1 MTHGVAVSGSGFEE
15 RVRSAVAA
23 HRGDRGALL
32 PILHTLMAEFG
43 HVDPAAIGVMAEELN
58 LSRAEIHGVVSFY
71 RDFRTT
77 PAGATTVRICRAEAC
92 QSVGADQL
100 VEHARTSIGVDIGQ
114 TTADG
119 SVTLDEVFCLGNCAL
134 GPSAQIGAAVY
145 GRVDGARLDDL
156 VTSARQRPAEP
167 SAAPVDGAG
176 TVPAPGAPAADRSD
190 RDGEGAR

>member
-1 MTHGVAVSGSGFEE
+1 MTHGVVVSGSGYEE
-15 RVRSAVAA
+15 RVRSVVAA
-23 HRGDRGALL
+23 HCGDPAALL

-43 HVDPAAIGVMAEELN
+43 HVDPAAIGVMAEGLN
-58 LSRAEIHGVVSFY
+58 LSRAEIHGVISFY

-77 PAGATTVRICRAEAC
+77 PAGDTTVRICRGEAC

-100 VEHARTSIGVDIGQ
+100 VEHARTSIGVDVGQ

-119 SVTLDEVFCLGNCAL
+119 SVTLDQVFCLGNCAL
-134 GPSAQIGAAVY
+134 GPSAQVGSTVY

-156 VTSARQRPAEP
+156 VISARQRPGEP

-176 TVPAPGAPAADRSD
+176 TAPAAGAPAAARSD
-190 RDGEGAR
+190 RDGEEAR